1 MFQKSISTNFDR
13 MYHSSR
19 FFFLISNFFFFFCFF
34 SKGVVTEASLVMEIF
49 TTSVSHRAIQT
60 EIINS
65 G

>member
-13 MYHSSR
+13 MYHSSLI
-19 FFFLISNFFFFFCFF
+19 FFLFLISFFFCFF

-49 TTSVSHRAIQT
+49 TTSVSHGATQT